1 MTYKYKANGEEVTLT
16 EDKEHIAVR
25 FKEPAPNSIRAS
37 IATKPEL
44 DSFSSRFEVPG
55 EKYTIFPVAHNAQSS
70 NVRLKAARQ
79 VMESENEVTRV
90 APVFKVGSSQV
101 LATDRLSIGFK
112 PDITNGQ
119 EVLKRHGC
127 QILEEF
133 GNNEYLVKLD
143 ETVEPFKVT
152 EQLDALPEIEYAE
165 PDFVTIGKHIKHIS
179 QKPISPQVRRADPL
193 AREQYAIEI
202 TKADEAWSLQTG
214 DSSITIAILD
224 EGVETNHEDLADAI
238 VGSYDGTEDDTF
250 QEPNSWDAHGTAC
263 AGLAAA
269 THGNDLGIKGIG
281 GGCSLQGVRIAYSSS
296 PGGRW
301 VTTNSW
307 IRRSIDWS
315 WQNGADILSNSWGGG
330 SPSTLITNAFERART
345 LGRNGKGC
353 VVAIAAGND
362 SGPVSFPGTLDNVLT
377 VSASNEYDEP
387 KTRSSRDGEFWWG
400 SNFGPEID
408 VAAPG
413 VHNYTTDISGGAGYN
428 TDADGDY
435 FDSFNGTSSAT
446 PIVAGGAGLILS
458 ANPDL
463 TEAQVRQI
471 IRDTADKVGGV
482 AYDADGHND
491 QMGYGRLNVLEAV
504 KAAQHD
510 ISPEGNIVSSLNPEI
525 KTFSVPEGT
534 ELSNVEDI
542 AKAADITSVV
552 RVASHTFTFKENR
565 NTPGRLLEQS
575 VVVNVPSGAGYF
587 VCTPYTTGAFTTP
600 NFNSLTERP
609 LGQFY
614 VNAGLRGNNLV
625 CSVRLTDSN
634 ADDPIF
640 IQVTAI
646 VVFYR

>member
-1 MTYKYKANGEEVTLT
+1 MTYQYKVNGQNVTLT

-25 FKEPAPNSIRAS
+25 FEEPAPKSVRAS

-55 EKYTIFPVAHNAQSS
+55 EKYTILPVAHNAQSS
-70 NVRLKAARQ
+70 NVRLQAAMQ
-79 VMESENEVTRV
+79 AMASENQVKRVT
-90 APVFKVGSSQV
+90 PVFKVGNSQV

-112 PDITNGQ
+112 PNITNGQ
-119 EVLKRHGC
+119 EILQDHGC
-127 QILEEF
+127 QILEQF

-143 ETVEPFKVT
+143 ETVEPFQVT

-165 PDFVTIGKHIKHIS
+165 PDFVTIGQHIA
-179 QKPISPQVRRADPL
+179 QKPISQQVRRADPL
-193 AREQYAIEI
+193 ATQQYAIEI
-202 TKADEAWSLQTG
+202 TQAEEAWLLQTG
-214 DSSITIAILD
+214 DSNIKIAILD
-224 EGVETNHEDLADAI
+224 EGVETEHEDLADVVI
-238 VGSYDGTEDDTF
+238 GSYDGTQDDTF
-250 QEPNSWDAHGTAC
+250 QEPNSWDGHGTAC

-269 THGNDLGIKGIG
+269 IHGNDLGIKGIG
-281 GGCSLQGVRIAYSSS
+281 GGCSLQAVRIAYSPR
-296 PGGRW
+296 PGANW
-301 VTTNSW
+301 VTRDSW

-330 SPSTLITNAFERART
+330 LASTEIINAFERART
-345 LGRNGKGC
+345 QGRDGKGC
-353 VVAIAAGND
+353 IVAIAAGND

-387 KTRSSRDGEFWWG
+387 KTKTSRDGETWWG
-400 SNFGPEID
+400 SNFGSEVD

-428 TDADGDY
+428 TDADGNY
-435 FDSFNGTSSAT
+435 YEIFNGTSSAT
-446 PIVAGGAGLILS
+446 PIVAGAAGLILS
-458 ANPDL
+458 ANPAL
-463 TEAQVRQI
+463 TEAEVRQI
-471 IRDTADKVGGV
+471 ICDTADKVGGV
-482 AYDADGHND
+482 EYDANGHND
-491 QMGYGRLNVLEAV
+491 QMGYGRLNVLNAV
-504 KAAQHD
+504 KAALNANFLPGD
-510 ISPEGNIVSSLNPEI
+510 LVSSFNPEI
-525 KTFSVPEGT
+525 KTFDVPEGS
-534 ELSNVEDI
+534 ELSNIEGR
-542 AKAADITSVV
+542 ARAADITTMLK
-552 RVASHTFTFKENR
+552 VASHTFTFKENQ

-575 VVVNVPSGAGYF
+575 VVVDVPSGAGFF

-614 VNAGLRGNNLV
+614 LNAGLRGNNLV

-640 IQVTAI
+640 IQVTAT